1 MQTPTQS
8 LSNVLTLTS
17 SNEEKPPC
25 LSEAASHLGSSLTGG
40 VEWDEN
46 PGLQMQLVLGSCSY
60 LCFSFTDMPGWR

>member
-17 SNEEKPPC
+17 SNEETPPY

-40 VEWDEN
+40 VGWDEN
-46 PGLQMQLVLGSCSY
+46 PGLQMQLVLGSYSY
-60 LCFSFTDMPGWR
+60 LCLNFADMPGWR